1 MKEILIVGANIAGV
15 SAATVLRAEGFE
27 GIVRL
32 IDAGPELPY
41 ERPPLSK
48 GALAGETP
56 SPTPLREESFYRSMA
71 LDLQLGR
78 RVRSV
83 TTDLTVTLDDG
94 TRLRG
99 DAVVL
104 ATGARPRRLSIRGA
118 DDPRVVTLR
127 TWQDA
132 AGIAGRLETG
142 ADIVVV
148 GGGLIGAEAAAAA
161 RGRGCGVTWIER
173 GTACLEASLGRAMA
187 AECVAYHRARG
198 VAVMNSVE
206 IANIEKGSSLT
217 VRLRD
222 GQRIKADLVIA
233 GIGVEPEV
241 ELAFDAGAEVDDGI
255 VVDAGGRTRNP
266 RVFAVGDVA
275 RVRGSRR
282 REHWQNAIEQATQ
295 AGRALLGRDVAAAE
309 VPWFWSDQFDRHLEV
324 AGDLRGADQEVHR
337 GQPGAGDG
345 SIVALR
351 EERVIG
357 VATCNRPREARA
369 AMRLI
374 RAGTKVRAKD
384 LGDDATDLRQFAARG
399 AS

>member
-1 MKEILIVGANIAGV
+1 MEEILIVGANVAGV
-15 SAATVLRAEGFE
+15 SVATVLRAEGFE
-27 GIVRL
+27 GVIRL
-32 IDAGPELPY
+32 IDAETELPY

-48 GALAGETP
+48 GALAGATP
-56 SPTPLREESFYRSMA
+56 SPTLLREESFYRSMS

-83 TTDLTVTLDDG
+83 TTELTVTLEDG
-94 TRLRG
+94 ARLRG

-104 ATGARPRRLSIRGA
+104 ATGARPRRLAVRGA

-132 AGIAGRLETG
+132 AGIAERLEKG
-142 ADIVVV
+142 VDVVVV

-161 RGRGCGVTWIER
+161 RDRGCRVTWLER
-173 GTACLEASLGRAMA
+173 GGACLEAPLGRGMA
-187 AECVAYHRARG
+187 AGCVAYHRARG
-198 VAVMNSVE
+198 VVVLTSVE
-206 IANIEKGSSLT
+206 ITGIERAASLT
-217 VRLRD
+217 VKLRD
-222 GQRIKADLVIA
+222 GQRINADLVIV
-233 GIGVEPEV
+233 GVGVEPEV
-241 ELAFDAGAEVDDGI
+241 ELAFDAGAEVDDG
-255 VVDAGGRTRNP
+255 VLVDAVGRTRNP

-282 REHWQNAIEQATQ
+282 REHWQNAIEQATR
-295 AGRALLGRDVAAAE
+295 AARALLGHDASAPE

-324 AGDLRGADQEVHR
+324 AGELRGADQEIVR

-351 EERVIG
+351 DDRVIG
-357 VATCNRPREARA
+357 VATCNRPRETRA
-369 AMRLI
+369 VTRLI
-374 RAGTKVRAKD
+374 RAGTRVRAKD

>member
-1 MKEILIVGANIAGV
+1 M
-15 SAATVLRAEGFE
+15 
-27 GIVRL
+27 
-32 IDAGPELPY
+32 
-41 ERPPLSK
+41 
-48 GALAGETP
+48 
-56 SPTPLREESFYRSMA
+56 
-71 LDLQLGR
+71 
-78 RVRSV
+78 
-83 TTDLTVTLDDG
+83 
-94 TRLRG
+94 
-99 DAVVL
+99 
-104 ATGARPRRLSIRGA
+104 RGA

-132 AGIAGRLETG
+132 VRIAACLETG

-161 RGRGCGVTWIER
+161 QARGCRVTWIER
-173 GTACLEASLGRAMA
+173 GTACLEAPLGRAMA
-187 AECVAYHRARG
+187 AECVACHRARG
-198 VAVMNSVE
+198 VAVMTSVE
-206 IANIEKGSSLT
+206 LASIEKGASLT

-222 GQRIKADLVIA
+222 GQRIDADLVIA

-255 VVDAGGRTRNP
+255 VVDAVGRTRNP
-266 RVFAVGDVA
+266 CVFAVGDVA

-295 AGRALLGRDVAAAE
+295 AARALLGRDASAPE

-324 AGDLRGADQEVHR
+324 AGDMRGAEQEIVR

-345 SIVALR
+345 SIFALR
-351 EERVIG
+351 DERVVG

-384 LGDDATDLRQFAARG
+384 LGDDAADLRKLSAGG